1 MKKWQFGMSMLVAV
15 AMLGACGP
23 DREGVVEEL
32 EPEPATEENKPDS
45 LHIWVNDDERE
56 LLAYREIGDNF
67 EDETGIEVRITPF
80 SMGDQLEAMSLDAPA
95 GGGPD
100 LFYQPNDMVGSIT
113 LQGLAADID
122 LTPEQEAEYLDGT
135 LEALSYEGEL
145 AGVPAA
151 VETYALFYN
160 TDIIEEAPETI
171 EELEALGEE
180 HTNASANEFGF
191 LLESREMY
199 FAYPFYDAY
208 GGYIF
213 AEDGEDYD
221 TLDIGLANDGAVKGG
236 EMLQRFHQ
244 EGYLPQN
251 LNADIL
257 NGLFLDGSVGAVFS
271 GPWNIAEYGENLGDS
286 LKSAPLPT
294 VDGNPMRSLGGVK
307 AWMVN
312 GYSDHI
318 SWATELALFMTNE
331 ESAQIFFE
339 NKREIPARAEVTLDD
354 ELYEGFQEQLEHA
367 YFMPNVPEVSAV
379 WGPMG
384 DANVF
389 ISQGN
394 DVREVLEE
402 TVELI
407 EDEIQIMGA
416 GRE

>member
-1 MKKWQFGMSMLVAV
+1 MNKWVKSASLLAV
-15 AMLGACGP
+15 IGLLGACGP
-23 DREGVVEEL
+23 DRTGVVDDL
-32 EPEPATEENKPDS
+32 EPDPATEENKPDS
-45 LHIWVNDDERE
+45 LRIWVNDDERE
-56 LLAYREIGDNF
+56 LMAYREIGDNF
-67 EDETGIEVRITPF
+67 ERETGIEVRITPF

-113 LQGLAADID
+113 LQGLAADIE
-122 LTPEQEAEYLDGT
+122 LTPEQEAGYLDGT
-135 LEALSYEGEL
+135 LDALSYEGEL

-160 TDIIEEAPETI
+160 TDIINDPPATI
-171 EELEALGEE
+171 EELEAIGEE
-180 HTNASANEFGF
+180 HTNAAANEFGF

-221 TLDIGLANDGAVKGG
+221 TSDIGLANDGAVQGG
-236 EMLQRFHQ
+236 ELIQRFHQ

-271 GPWNIAEYGENLGDS
+271 GPWNIAEYGEELGDS

-312 GYSDHI
+312 GYSEHI
-318 SWATELALFMTNE
+318 SWAKELALFMTND
-331 ESAQIFFE
+331 ESAQIFFD
-339 NKREIPARAEVTLDD
+339 NKREIPARAEFQIND

-384 DANVF
+384 DANTF
-389 ISQGN
+389 ISQGD
-394 DVREVLEE
+394 DVAEVLDE
-402 TVELI
+402 TI
-407 EDEIQIMGA
+407 QMIRDEIEIMGA
-416 GRE
+416 GR